1 MIKIRERFT
10 FNISFIDVIN
20 ILTVGELAAHSHTA
34 SSNTTGEHSHTYYYP
49 NQGGDVGGSN
59 NDTPGWTKK
68 HKSTMNVSNA
78 GNHSHS
84 ITINNTGNNQAHN
97 NLQPYISVYMWKRST

>member
-1 MIKIRERFT
+1 MEKDSI
-10 FNISFIDVIN
+10 
-20 ILTVGELAAHSHTA
+20 TVGELAAHSHTA

-68 HKSTMNVSNA
+68 YKSTMNVSNA
-78 GNHSHS
+78 GNHSHTIS
-84 ITINNTGNNQAHN
+84 INNTGNNQAHN